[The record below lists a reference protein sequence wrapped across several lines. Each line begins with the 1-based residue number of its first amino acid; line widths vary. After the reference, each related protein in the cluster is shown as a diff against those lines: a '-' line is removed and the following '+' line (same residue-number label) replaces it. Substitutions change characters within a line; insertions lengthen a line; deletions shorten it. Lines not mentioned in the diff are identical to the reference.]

1 MVRWVEG
8 EVERRDEMMERQR
21 KQRKRERERERG
33 GE

>member
-21 KQRKRERERERG
+21 KYRGSDRERG